1 MSGYEERLEIRLDP
15 ERYSR
20 LRREAQERGVSMAW
34 IVREAL
40 DRYYVS
46 GDKEEAKRRQ
56 QAMERLF
63 STDAPVEDWP
73 TMKEEIEKG
82 FLRHDPRLY

>member
-1 MSGYEERLEIRLDP
+1 MADYEERLEIRLDP
-15 ERYSR
+15 ERHRR

-40 DRYYVS
+40 ERHY
-46 GDKEEAKRRQ
+46 GATEEDGARHRL

-63 STDAPVEDWP
+63 ATDAPVADWP
-73 TMKEEIEKG
+73 RVKQEIEKG
-82 FLRHDPRLY
+82 RLTR